1 VILIKIKYTKKPAI
15 AISKTIK
22 LYLFERV
29 SSSLLLGMSIS
40 EVNFERKMV
49 ATGKA
54 ELITIAQESDIIA
67 RR

>member
-1 VILIKIKYTKKPAI
+1 MILIKIKYTKKPAI